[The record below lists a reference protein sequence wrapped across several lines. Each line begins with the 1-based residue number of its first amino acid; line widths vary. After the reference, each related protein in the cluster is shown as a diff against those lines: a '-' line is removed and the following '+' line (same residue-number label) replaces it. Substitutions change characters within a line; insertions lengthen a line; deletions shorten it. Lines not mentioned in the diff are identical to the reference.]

1 MKRSFLITVLLL
13 FVLDLNAEIIYV
25 DPVQNAEYVSTKN
38 SIIIGFD
45 EVIRSSDLSSLI
57 SVRGTT
63 SGIHTGEIILVE
75 NGKKLLFKPHQPFAF
90 NETVEVRLNDLRTE
104 NTLNNRLNYS
114 FRTQDTKP
122 ESNVFNNLTVMPEYS
137 FNNNIL
143 VSADNSLIPPQ
154 PVVTISNNP
163 SPGRLLMCNVR
174 STNYPS
180 TLMIANNDGSLFYS
194 QDIGAGIDFK
204 RLPNGSL
211 TYFRGGQYYEVD
223 SLFNIVDSFY
233 CGNGYST
240 DGHEL
245 RVLTNEHA
253 LLMSYDSQFV
263 NMSLIV
269 PGGNPNAIVIGLIIQ
284 EIDENKNVVFQWRSW
299 DHIPITD
306 AVDVNLTAA
315 VIDYIHGNAIEQDHD
330 GNLLISSR
338 HLNEI
343 TKINRNTGAMIW
355 RLGGRNNQFTF
366 VNDTVPFHYQHD
378 IRRLE
383 NGNITMFDNGNFR
396 TPFMSRA
403 LEYSLDEVNKVATL
417 VWKFIRNPV
426 IYGSFMGSVQRLKNG
441 NTLIGWGGSGEQNVV
456 RTALTEVTPAGQIAL
471 EMTLP
476 ATAFSYRV
484 FRDEVHFTVNVKL
497 AIEGMYNTVT
507 DKMSKK
513 DTVTVI
519 LRNSA
524 SPYTVVDSMKSEVD
538 SVVLKGNYGFY
549 NAASGTYYI
558 SVKHRNGLETW
569 SKAGGETF
577 VNGGTYQYDFTNSAS
592 KAYGN
597 NMVLKGSKYCII
609 SGDINHDQI
618 IDASDLSNI
627 ENDASASLNG
637 YINTDLNGDYIVD
650 AFDISIVENNVL
662 NGVSAIIP

>member
-1 MKRSFLITVLLL
+1 MKKSFLITVLFL
-13 FVLDLNAEIIYV
+13 FVFDLNAKVIYV
-25 DPVQNAEYVSTKN
+25 DPVQNAEYVNTEN

-45 EVIRSSDLSSLI
+45 EVIRSSDFSSLI
-57 SVRGTT
+57 TVIGTK
-63 SGIHTGEIILVE
+63 SGNHTGEIILVE
-75 NGKKLLFKPHQPFAF
+75 NRKKLLFKPHQPFAF
-90 NETVEVRLNDLRTE
+90 NETVEVK
-104 NTLNNRLNYS
+104 LNNLKTGNNSNNKLNYS
-114 FRTQDTKP
+114 FQTEDIKREISQ
-122 ESNVFNNLTVMPEYS
+122 FNKTLIDPEYS
-137 FNNNIL
+137 FNNSSL
-143 VSADNSLIPPQ
+143 VYSDNFPVLPVPQ
-154 PVVTISNNP
+154 PLVTISNNP
-163 SPGRLLMCNVR
+163 SLGRVLICNVR

-180 TLMIANNDGSLFYS
+180 TLMITNNDGSLFYAE
-194 QDIGAGIDFK
+194 DIGVGVDFK
-204 RLPNGSL
+204 RQPNGSL
-211 TYFRGGQYYEVD
+211 THYGLSKYYELD
-223 SLFNIVDSFY
+223 SLYNRVDSFY

-245 RVLTNEHA
+245 RILNNEHA
-253 LLMSYDSQFV
+253 LVMCYDSQFV

-284 EIDENKNVVFQWRSW
+284 EIDKNKNVVFQWRSW

-315 VIDYIHGNAIEQDHD
+315 VVDYIHGNAIEQDND
-330 GNLLISSR
+330 GNILISSR

-343 TKINRNTGAMIW
+343 TKINRATGAMIW
-355 RLGGRNNQFTF
+355 RFGGRNNQFTF
-366 VNDTVPFHYQHD
+366 VNDTIPFHYQHD
-378 IRRLE
+378 IRRIA

-396 TPFMSRA
+396 TPLVSRA

-417 VWKFIRNPV
+417 VWQYKHTPV
-426 IYGSFMGSVQRLKNG
+426 VYGAFMGSVQRLRNG
-441 NTLIGWGGSGEQNVV
+441 NTLIGWGGTSP
-456 RTALTEVTPAGQIAL
+456 ALTEVTPSGQIAL

-476 ATAFSYRV
+476 AGVFSYRV

-507 DKMSKK
+507 DKMNMK
-513 DTVTVI
+513 DTVTVF
-519 LRNSA
+519 LRNAA

-577 VNGGTYQYDFTNSAS
+577 VNGGTYLYDFTNSAS

-597 NMVLKGSKYCII
+597 NTVLKGSKYCII
-609 SGDINHDQI
+609 SGDVNQDKT
-618 IDASDLSNI
+618 IDAGDLSSI
-627 ENDASASLNG
+627 ENDASSSLSG
-637 YINTDLNGDYIVD
+637 YVDTDLNGDNAVD
-650 AFDISIVENNVL
+650 AADISIVESNVV
-662 NGVSAIIP
+662 NGKIVIMP